1 MNSDHCS
8 KSCKGSFASIASN
21 ASSSSML
28 TSAGELYQAGLVN
41 NSVQPSYLNQQIE
54 KYVSGKVVD
63 VVQTECSTFVLTSE
77 GRVYEYNHNESG
89 CETPLRE
96 IFFPI
101 DCSEDP
107 VVSLSAGRKHIVML
121 TASKKAYGYGDNSKY
136 QLVPAG
142 ECWYSHA
149 VRIDLSSSVKIGDCP
164 TGDCPFVNDG
174 VFTSPSHPDIPDES
188 CGSVSIANATP
199 LNGTYTA
206 SFPIL
211 IDGNITACTE
221 ITFLATAVPQGASVN
236 ACGSEMN
243 YTVSQCVNSVV
254 LDSSD
259 ICYVSGNTVV
269 NATIVST
276 PLSTMTCF
284 TITGSS
290 CNKPCSS
297 ISLCETQNVDVSLGT
312 FNLNNNS
319 TFTIINAPSS
329 LPMHFKGKLCVSESS
344 CPKPVVSQP
353 CVVKVS
359 AGGDSTALADDKG
372 RVFVLGDVS
381 SVRDNSYISRNNK
394 LYSLLSK
401 TDGTVKFSANE
412 LQCGNDVNNKNCVC
426 PNRCVGT
433 CNKLDLSKFEVE
445 LKLDSCPKLNVCDF
459 LKKLNESNEPRCDN
473 TCEPCDN
480 TIYVKYQD
488 ECDMPNLIIA
498 SRDAVSRALGYFNN
512 PITGYKLED
521 LASALESC
529 DKNKIANFVCNF
541 NFCSGRVDFSNSG
554 YSVDCGSELDISK
567 FLVLKRNDRDK
578 YNLVY
583 VDVKT
588 SPQAIQ
594 FVHEAPNHFNVKYS
608 VPAYKTPAHCR
619 SDYPQ
624 VNVFSLVFGGVIP
637 AVERNNYRAVLANHS
652 FRHSIEFKNPINN
665 KLLNTYVKGG
675 DYICI
680 EKYDSCHVKLMSTF
694 DVPSVYCLNKRVL
707 DLAVGDR
714 SVYVVATNVSCPNEV
729 YVLGNNCFG
738 QLGLCNN
745 LSTLCMRKVN
755 RCYFDCNVS
764 RVFAS
769 SHAVAFLTS
778 SGRVYVSGHLEGVVD
793 CNCPKPLEC
802 CVDRVSKVS
811 LNKNNLMVL
820 THDGNVHGVG
830 SNQYGQLG
838 TSCKEVSCSKLN
850 VVACPKEN
858 PCAVK
863 CEKPKKSCCSSCS
876 NGKACESK
884 HEHPSKHVKQVYRR
898 SKF

>member
-77 GRVYEYNHNESG
+77 GRVYEYNPNESG

-149 VRIDLSSSVKIGDCP
+149 VRIDLSSSIKIGDCP
-164 TGDCPFVNDG
+164 TGDCPFVNNG
-174 VFTSPSHPDIPDES
+174 VFTSP
-188 CGSVSIANATP
+188 
-199 LNGTYTA
+199 
-206 SFPIL
+206 
-211 IDGNITACTE
+211 TE
-221 ITFLATAVPQGASVN
+221 P
-236 ACGSEMN
+236 
-243 YTVSQCVNSVV
+243 V
-254 LDSSD
+254 LPSD
-259 ICYVSGNTVV
+259 
-269 NATIVST
+269 
-276 PLSTMTCF
+276 
-284 TITGSS
+284 
-290 CNKPCSS
+290 
-297 ISLCETQNVDVSLGT
+297 CEKDKV
-312 FNLNNNS
+312 
-319 TFTIINAPSS
+319 
-329 LPMHFKGKLCVSESS
+329 H
-344 CPKPVVSQP
+344 QP

-394 LYSLLSK
+394 LYSLLSR

-445 LKLDSCPKLNVCDF
+445 LKLDSCPKLNVCEF

-480 TIYVKYQD
+480 TIYVKYED

-498 SRDAVSRALGYFNN
+498 SRDAVSRALAYFND
-512 PITGYKLED
+512 PITGYQLND
-521 LASALESC
+521 LASYLSSG
-529 DKNKIANFVCNF
+529 DKDKIANFICNF
-541 NFCSGRVDFSNSG
+541 DFCNGRIDFSNSG
-554 YSVDCGSELDISK
+554 YSVNCGSDYDVSK
-567 FLVLKRNDRDK
+567 FLVLKRNGDCDK

-624 VNVFSLVFGGVIP
+624 VNVHSLVFGGVIP

-680 EKYDSCHVKLMSTF
+680 EKYDSCHLKLMATF

-876 NGKACESK
+876 DGKACESK